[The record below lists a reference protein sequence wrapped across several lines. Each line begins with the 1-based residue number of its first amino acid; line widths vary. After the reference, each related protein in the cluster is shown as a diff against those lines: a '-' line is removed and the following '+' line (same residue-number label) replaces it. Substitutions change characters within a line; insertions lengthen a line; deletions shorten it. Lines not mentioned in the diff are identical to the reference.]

1 MRRASSSHLFF
12 FFAALLLALRVYA
25 SEEILTERVQY
36 SVRGNQGINL
46 AEVLRISPRENLE
59 ILSLQII
66 AQSYRGDRLD
76 IFSEGR
82 RVSSLSFRARLSSDS
97 IEFAPGTLIQ
107 NLDLM
112 SMGEVYIESV
122 SATVRR
128 MRTSPGQGP
137 GPAIISVRVHRDFQ
151 GQNRFN
157 LIQLARQQTMSPLIG
172 LKVES
177 VEIESS
183 PLRGPLG
190 QVQIEM
196 NQRMLGAPRVIQ
208 SRMTSF
214 PIGGAEALNTLFLQ
228 INGSVRIEVVHIR
241 VREEGPNYGPGLKIV
256 QVGQE
261 ISAGR
266 RLGLARLFPRESRL
280 VSSLVLSARAT
291 RSFQS
296 EVALVSAQ
304 GEFIASAIVTQAPL
318 RPVLELYRPMPLTE
332 LELESFSPVV
342 IDSLELEF
350 AGAGG
355 RY

>member
-1 MRRASSSHLFF
+1 MRRAWSSHLFF

-25 SEEILTERVQY
+25 SEEILTERIQY

-46 AEVLRISPRENLE
+46 AEIFRVSPRDNLE
-59 ILSLQII
+59 ILSLEVI
-66 AQSYRGDRLD
+66 AQSYRSDRLD

-97 IEFAPGTLIQ
+97 IEFAPGTLLQ

-112 SMGEVYIESV
+112 SMGEVYIENV
-122 SATVRR
+122 IATVRR
-128 MRTSPGQGP
+128 MRPHPHQGSS
-137 GPAIISVRVHRDFQ
+137 IISVRVHRNFQ
-151 GQNRFN
+151 GQSRLN

-172 LKVES
+172 LRVES
-177 VEIESS
+177 VEIEST
-183 PLRGPLG
+183 PLRGPMG

-196 NQRMLGAPRVIQ
+196 NQRMLGAPRVLQ

-214 PIGGAEALNTLFLQ
+214 PIGGAEALNTLFLH
-228 INGSVRIEVVHIR
+228 INGSSRIEIVHLR
-241 VREEGPNYGPGLKIV
+241 VREDRDSYGPGLKRA

-266 RLGLARLFPRESRL
+266 RISLLRLFPRESRL
-280 VSSLVLSARAT
+280 VSSLVLNARAT

-296 EVALVSAQ
+296 EVALVSIH
-304 GEFIASAIVTQAPL
+304 GEFISSVMVTQVPL
-318 RPVLELYRPMPLTE
+318 RPVLELYRPMPLSE

-342 IDSLELEF
+342 IESLELEF
-350 AGAGG
+350 AGPVR

>member
-25 SEEILTERVQY
+25 SEEILSERVQY
-36 SVRGNQGINL
+36 SVRGNQGINV
-46 AEVLRISPRENLE
+46 AEILRISPRENLE
-59 ILSLQII
+59 ILSLQVV
-66 AQSYRGDRLD
+66 AQSYRNDRLD

-82 RVSSLSFRARLSSDS
+82 RVSSLTFRARLSSDS
-97 IEFAPGTLIQ
+97 IEFAPGTLLQ
-107 NLDLM
+107 NLNLT
-112 SMGEVYIESV
+112 SLGEVYIESL

-128 MRTSPGQGP
+128 SRTRPGQQGSS
-137 GPAIISVRVHRDFQ
+137 IISVRVHRDFQ
-151 GQNRFN
+151 GQHRFN

-172 LKVES
+172 LMVES
-177 VEIESS
+177 IEIESG
-183 PLRGPLG
+183 PMRGHMG

-196 NQRMLGAPRVIQ
+196 NQRMLGAPRVLQ

-214 PIGGAEALNTLFLQ
+214 PIGGAEPLNTLFLQ
-228 INGSVRIEVVHIR
+228 INGGVRIEVVHIR
-241 VREEGPNYGPGLKIV
+241 VREERNGHGPALKKA

-266 RLGLARLFPRESRL
+266 RLELARLFPRESRL
-280 VSSLVLSARAT
+280 VSSLILSARAT

-296 EVALVSAQ
+296 EVALVSIH
-304 GEFIASAIVTQAPL
+304 GEFIASAIITQAPL
-318 RPVLELYRPMPLTE
+318 RPVLELYRPMPLHE

-342 IDSLELEF
+342 VDSLELEF

>member
-25 SEEILTERVQY
+25 NEEILSERVQY
-36 SVRGNQGINL
+36 TVHGNQGINL

-59 ILSLQII
+59 ILSLQVI
-66 AQSYRGDRLD
+66 AQSYRSDRLD

-82 RVSSLSFRARLSSDS
+82 RVSSLTFRARLSSDS
-97 IEFAPGTLIQ
+97 IEFAPGTLLQ
-107 NLDLM
+107 NLNLT
-112 SMGEVYIESV
+112 SLGEIYIESV
-122 SATVRR
+122 TATVRR
-128 MRTSPGQGP
+128 ARTRPGHQGP
-137 GPAIISVRVHRDFQ
+137 SMISVRVHRDFL

-157 LIQLARQQTMSPLIG
+157 LIQLARQQTMNPLIG

-177 VEIESS
+177 VEIEST
-183 PLRGPLG
+183 PLRGQIG

-196 NQRMLGAPRVIQ
+196 NQRMLGAPRVLQ

-214 PIGGAEALNTLFLQ
+214 PIGGAEALNTLFLH
-228 INGSVRIEVVHIR
+228 INGGVRIEVVHIR
-241 VREEGPNYGPGLKIV
+241 VREELDSYGPALKMV
-256 QVGQE
+256 QVGAE

-280 VSSLVLSARAT
+280 VSSLMLSARAT

-296 EVALVSAQ
+296 EVALVSVQ
-304 GEFIASAIVTQAPL
+304 GEFIASVIVTHAPL
-318 RPVLELYRPMPLTE
+318 RPVLELYRPMPLHE

-342 IDSLELEF
+342 VDSLELEF
-350 AGAGG
+350 AGAGR